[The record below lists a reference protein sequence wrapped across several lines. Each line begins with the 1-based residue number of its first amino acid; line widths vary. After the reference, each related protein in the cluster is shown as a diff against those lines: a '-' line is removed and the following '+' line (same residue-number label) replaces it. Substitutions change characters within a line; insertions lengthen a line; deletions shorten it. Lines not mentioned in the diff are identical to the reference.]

1 MSKKFILSS
10 IVATFIMFTFFIVK
24 TFVLLG
30 VIPCNKLEQWY
41 EYLSVIFFM
50 IPFYIIMEELI
61 KKSRKNKQGI
71 KSSEA
76 LLDDSALISKADK
89 NGKIVFVN
97 DKFCEVSGYKRHELL
112 GKDHVVLNSGT
123 HPKEFWSNMYLTVI
137 KYKSI
142 WNEIVTNKNKIG
154 EEYIVNSWVMG
165 EFDEQGKHIGFIS
178 VRQDIT
184 TLVNSLDLVDRKSK
198 EVKNIVS
205 AINKS
210 NATIEFTPQGNIIT
224 ANKNFTDIIEYSL
237 EEIQGEHHSIFVDKE
252 TKGSQ
257 EYQDFWKGLRSG
269 NFKSGEFTRYTKSGK
284 EVFIQGTYN
293 PILENGKL
301 IKVLKVVTDITES
314 VIQKQE
320 IERKNAYLEHAAKIL
335 RHDMH
340 SGINTYI
347 PRGIKSLER
356 RLDKLAGDD
365 IQNEIKSPMKML
377 KEGLAH
383 AQKVYTGVKEFTNL
397 VKKDARLDKN
407 PNNLSQILKD
417 YLKSTNYSK
426 QVKIDE
432 LMVRDVNE
440 SLFCTAI
447 DNLIR
452 NGLKY
457 SDSKSKIVHIYKEDD
472 NTIIVEDNG
481 RGMSKEDFE
490 EYSKPY
496 VRKDGQKESGTGL
509 GLNITIAI
517 MKEHGFTISSEKLEP
532 CGTKIKIEL

>member
-269 NFKSGEFTRYTKSGK
+269 KFKSGEFTRYTKSGK
-284 EVFIQGTYN
+284 EIYIQGTYN

-320 IERKNAYLEHAAKIL
+320 IERKNSYLEHAAKIL

>member
-1 MSKKFILSS
+1 MSKKFIISS

-24 TFVLLG
+24 TFVLFG
-30 VIPCNKLEQWY
+30 VIPCNKLVQWY

-50 IPFYIIMEELI
+50 IPFYFMMDELI

-123 HPKEFWSNMYLTVI
+123 HPKEFWTNMYTTVI

-142 WNEIVTNKNKIG
+142 WNEIVTNRNKKG

-184 TLVNSLDLVDRKSK
+184 ELYKQKLD
-198 EVKNIVS
+198 
-205 AINKS
+205 
-210 NATIEFTPQGNIIT
+210 
-224 ANKNFTDIIEYSL
+224 
-237 EEIQGEHHSIFVDKE
+237 
-252 TKGSQ
+252 
-257 EYQDFWKGLRSG
+257 
-269 NFKSGEFTRYTKSGK
+269 
-284 EVFIQGTYN
+284 
-293 PILENGKL
+293 
-301 IKVLKVVTDITES
+301 
-314 VIQKQE
+314 
-320 IERKNAYLEHAAKIL
+320 IERKNSYLEHAAKIL

-347 PRGIKSLER
+347 PRGISSLKR
-356 RLDKLAGDD
+356 RLNDDRIKELKIESPLKL
-365 IQNEIKSPMKML
+365 IE
-377 KEGLAH
+377 EGLLH
-383 AQKVYTGVKEFTNL
+383 AQKVYKGVKEFTNL

-407 PNNLSQILKD
+407 NHDLCEILKE
-417 YLKSTNYSK
+417 YLKSTNYSS

-432 LMVRDVNE
+432 LMIRDVNE

-457 SDSKSKIVHIYKEDD
+457 NDSKSKVVHIYKEDD
-472 NTIIVEDNG
+472 NTIIIEDNG

-496 VRKDGQKESGTGL
+496 TRKEGQKESGTGL

-532 CGTKIKIEL
+532 CGTKIKIGL